1 MTGGV
6 GSETMIPVGGLR
18 SRVASLGGW
27 VMSSARTAI
36 VRVFLPA
43 VLLGVMLSPV
53 AAFAQEVALTIG
65 RVVGDDVLDAVDDG
79 VGLGFGDA
87 GIYGARV
94 SLGAILLK
102 VEGRFST
109 ARSICLSTP
118 PRNSAPASRTPRSP
132 WPSIWFPAR
141 SVPSWRAASGI
152 TESRSMWSMRTIT
165 PRWGYNVGVGM
176 KIGLGAVAVRVD
188 VRDHITPLKIDANRS

>member
-1 MTGGV
+1 
-6 GSETMIPVGGLR
+6 
-18 SRVASLGGW
+18 
-27 VMSSARTAI
+27 MSSARTAI

-43 VLLGVMLSPV
+43 VLLGVLLSPV

-102 VEGRFST
+102 VEGALLYSPIDLFVDTPAQLGS
-109 ARSICLSTP
+109 SITYAEIALAVNLVP
-118 PRNSAPASRTPRSP
+118 GPISP
-132 WPSIWFPAR
+132 FLAG
-141 SVPSWRAASGI
+141 GI
-152 TESRSMWSMRTIT
+152 GYHRISFDVVDADNYTTL
-165 PRWGYNVGVGM
+165 GYNVGVGM

-188 VRDHITPLKIDANRS
+188 VRDHITPLKIDAIDPDVLPLLGLTADKTVHNFEMSLGLVLSF